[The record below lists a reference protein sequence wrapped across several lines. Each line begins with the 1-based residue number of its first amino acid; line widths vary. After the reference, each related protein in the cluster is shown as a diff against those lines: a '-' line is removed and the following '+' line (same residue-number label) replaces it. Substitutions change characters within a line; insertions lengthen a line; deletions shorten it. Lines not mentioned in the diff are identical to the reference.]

1 MRKRIAMIGLDAAEL
16 GVIQAHRGELPSL
29 AWALDT
35 GVLRRLRSPA
45 GLLAGSVWPTFFT
58 GTHPGEHGIYHHLQW
73 DAGAMRLRRV
83 AEDWLPT
90 EPFWYGLERRGM
102 DVVVVDV
109 PMTSASRLE
118 RGVEVTTWGSHDQL
132 TPFAA
137 RPAGLAAEIRRRFGH
152 HPMGDE
158 IPVEKSPRERERI
171 RARLVEGARRKG
183 ELSAWLLES
192 RPWDLFV
199 TVFGECH
206 RGGHLLWPEDE
217 GEPPTALLDVY
228 RAVDAAV
235 GTLLEMLAREGATV
249 VLFALHGMGP
259 NTSQEH
265 LVPRLMDRVN
275 LPSADPAAASSDGV
289 PGPRRGFVRMLRET
303 LPAPLQSAV
312 ARAVPVAA
320 RDRVVDRAVTGGR
333 DWRTTPGL
341 AVLADLNGYV
351 RLNLRGRERDGILDP
366 AGDACR
372 AYRERVAGAFTALRA
387 VPSGAPL
394 VDAVRLAA
402 DEFPGAR
409 SHHLPDLI
417 VTWTGVPPAAAA
429 TSNGFGTVSATLATG
444 RTGNHRPDG
453 FAVVMEP
460 GASAGG
466 EAAPGHVADL
476 APLVTRMLLGEDAR

>member
-16 GVIQAHRGELPSL
+16 ELVRAHRRQLPTL
-29 AWALDT
+29 ARALET
-35 GVLRRLRSPA
+35 GVLTRLRSPA

-73 DAGAMRLRRV
+73 DAGRMRLRRV
-83 AEDWLPT
+83 AEDWLPC
-90 EPFWYGLERRGM
+90 EPFWYELERRGL
-102 DVVVVDV
+102 DVVAVDV
-109 PMTSASRLE
+109 PMTSPSRLT

-137 RPAGLAAEIRRRFGH
+137 RPAALAAEIRRRFGH

-158 IPVEKSPRERERI
+158 IPVEKTPRERERI

-192 RPWDLFV
+192 RPWDFFI

-206 RGGHLLWPEDE
+206 RGGHLLWPEGE

-228 RAVDAAV
+228 RAVDASV
-235 GTLLEMLAREGATV
+235 GRLLEILAREQATV
-249 VLFALHGMGP
+249 ILFALHGMGP

-265 LVPRLMDRVN
+265 LVPRVMDRVN
-275 LPSADPAAASSDGV
+275 GRPAGAAASAGHA
-289 PGPRRGFVRMLRET
+289 PAARRGFVRMLRET
-303 LPAPLQSAV
+303 LPAPLQNAV
-312 ARAVPVAA
+312 ARAVPVWV
-320 RDRVVDRAVTGGR
+320 RDRVVDRAVTGGH
-333 DWRTTPGL
+333 DWRATPGL
-341 AVLADLNGYV
+341 AVLADLNGYL

-366 AGDACR
+366 GSE
-372 AYRERVAGAFTALRA
+372 AYRRYLGRVHAAFAGLRA
-387 VPSGAPL
+387 APSGAPL
-394 VDAVRLAA
+394 VDAVRCAR
-402 DEFPGAR
+402 DDFPGAR
-409 SHHLPDLI
+409 SHHLPDLV
-417 VTWTGVPPAAAA
+417 VTWTGGPPAAAA
-429 TSNGFGTVSATLATG
+429 TLDDGATLSAALATG

-460 GASAGG
+460 GARAGA

-476 APLVTRMLLGEDAR
+476 AGTVTRMLLGEAAR